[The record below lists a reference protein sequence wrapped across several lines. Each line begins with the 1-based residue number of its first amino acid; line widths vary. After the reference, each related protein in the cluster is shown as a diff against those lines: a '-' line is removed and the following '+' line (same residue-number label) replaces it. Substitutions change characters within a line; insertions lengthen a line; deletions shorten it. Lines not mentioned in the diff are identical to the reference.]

1 MNHNRWCIDRSEH
14 REQLDRDSRVPWK
27 VSALAITSV
36 PLTLFVGTIFTSQR
50 IHLEVEN
57 PSPMSLTLSAC
68 FFQQSLEQKSENRDM
83 CLAIPAKVVSRK
95 EDKAEVD
102 FGEGV
107 LREVNVTL
115 VEAKVGDYVL
125 VHAGYAIQVL
135 DEKEALETLRLW
147 NEILGVE
154 AATGRR

>member
-1 MNHNRWCIDRSEH
+1 
-14 REQLDRDSRVPWK
+14 
-27 VSALAITSV
+27 
-36 PLTLFVGTIFTSQR
+36 
-50 IHLEVEN
+50 
-57 PSPMSLTLSAC
+57 
-68 FFQQSLEQKSENRDM
+68 M

-107 LREVNVTL
+107 LREVNITL
-115 VEAKVGDYVL
+115 VEANVGDYVL

-147 NEILGVE
+147 NEILGVKT
-154 AATGRR
+154 ATGR